1 MLFRSPNNLTDAPAV
16 AIDHVKNVPTTWD
29 DTKLIGGYPGKYVV
43 MARRHGNVWY
53 VAGVSNLEKPVKLD
67 LDLSMFAKGEKLEM
81 INDDK
86 KGEPVKTV
94 LTVKNPEK
102 VSVTLNPSSGFVIK
116 GTAN

>member
-1 MLFRSPNNLTDAPAV
+1 MAANLVTIDAERAFEV
-16 AIDHVKNVPTTWD
+16 IEMNKR
-29 DTKLIGGYPGKYVV
+29 G
-43 MARRHGNVWY
+43 
-53 VAGVSNLEKPVKLD
+53 EKPVKLD